1 MTELEIKRIAE
12 NADMI
17 VSGYAFSLEGN
28 IVKVL
33 NLNNPKKAI
42 VLSKGGKMLE
52 TSMDD
57 IEVQVVI
64 NYFERNKRFLED

>member
-1 MTELEIKRIAE
+1 MTELEIKKIAE

-17 VSGYAFSLEGN
+17 VSGYAFSLEN
-28 IVKVL
+28 DVVRVL
-33 NLNNPKKAI
+33 NLNNPKKAV
-42 VLSKGGKMLE
+42 VLSKDGKMLE